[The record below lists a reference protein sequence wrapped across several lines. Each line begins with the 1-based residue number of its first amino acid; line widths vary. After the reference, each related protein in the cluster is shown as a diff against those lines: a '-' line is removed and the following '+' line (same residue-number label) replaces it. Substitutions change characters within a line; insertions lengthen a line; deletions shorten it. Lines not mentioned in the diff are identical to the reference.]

1 MNRFSVR
8 NSNIEILRIIGMLF
22 IILQHALSVGL
33 SFDSMPE
40 ISGSLIFMQTF
51 IGCTGWLGNMLFI
64 MISGYFLYDSKF
76 SLKKIL
82 MLWFQLFLY
91 SAGISLIVYI
101 CKIQIYGVT
110 GTGFCFT
117 RLVDKRCMKLSELI
131 FSFMP
136 FCTAQNWYATKYIV
150 FLFFVPFLNVMVRQ
164 LDRKMHARLI
174 LLMFVIIN
182 VFSIVP
188 FFDVYLI
195 NDYSAFF
202 MLFFAGSYMKKYKD
216 FLSGVSGTSFIAA
229 GILMPVLYVTLR
241 FLLLCSYG
249 TIDSV
254 SSGPASIVFSSHLYN
269 LILTWSAVSL
279 FAGALRIPERHFPA
293 VNLIASSTFGIYL
306 LHNHNYFRRNVWMDF
321 FNLNEKF
328 DGGSFIPSVIL
339 AVFAV
344 FTVCSIVDILRKILL
359 EPLYARLIEFFLKK
373 IDSYSF
379 FKKS

>member
-8 NSNIEILRIIGMLF
+8 NSNIEILRIVGMLF

-91 SAGISLIVYI
+91 SAGISLIVYFF
-101 CKIQIYGVT
+101 KIQIYGVT

-150 FLFFVPFLNVMVRQ
+150 FLFFVPFLNVMIRQ

-174 LLMFVIIN
+174 LLMFVIVN

-202 MLFFAGSYMKKYKD
+202 MLFFAGSYMKKYDD
-216 FLSGVSGTSFIAA
+216 FFSGVSAAKFILA
-229 GILMPVLYVTLR
+229 GILVPVLYMALR
-241 FLLLCSYG
+241 FFLLCSYG

-254 SSGPASIVFSSHLYN
+254 SFGAASLVFSSHFYS

-279 FAGALRIPERHFPA
+279 FAGALRLPEKHFSA
-293 VNLIASSTFGIYL
+293 VNLTASSTFGVYL

-321 FNLNEKF
+321 FNLNELF
-328 DGGSFIPSVIL
+328 CGDFFIPSVIVAVL

-344 FTVCSIVDILRKILL
+344 CSIIDILRKIFL
-359 EPLYARLIEFFLKK
+359 EPLYDRLIDSFLNKLHQ
-373 IDSYSF
+373 SF
-379 FKKS
+379 RKS

>member
-8 NSNIEILRIIGMLF
+8 NSNIEILRIVGMLF

-91 SAGISLIVYI
+91 SAGISLIVYFF
-101 CKIQIYGVT
+101 KIQIYGVT

-117 RLVDKRCMKLSELI
+117 RLVDRRCMKFSELI

-150 FLFFVPFLNVMVRQ
+150 FLFFVPFLNVMIRQ

-174 LLMFVIIN
+174 LLMFVIVN

-202 MLFFAGSYMKKYKD
+202 MLFFAGSYMKKYDD
-216 FLSGVSGTSFIAA
+216 FLSGVSAAKFILA
-229 GILMPVLYVTLR
+229 GILVPVLYMALR
-241 FLLLCSYG
+241 FFLLCSYG

-254 SSGPASIVFSSHLYN
+254 SFGAASLVFSSHFYS

-279 FAGALRIPERHFPA
+279 FAGALRLPEKHFPA
-293 VNLIASSTFGIYL
+293 VNLTASSTFGVYL

-321 FNLNEKF
+321 FNLNELF
-328 DGGSFIPSVIL
+328 CGDFFIPSVIVAVL

-344 FTVCSIVDILRKILL
+344 CSIIDILRKIFL
-359 EPLYARLIEFFLKK
+359 EPLYDRLIDSFLNKLHQ
-373 IDSYSF
+373 SF
-379 FKKS
+379 RKS